1 MEGSRQAGTGGGGG
15 NVKRD
20 FSDALA
26 RIEKY
31 QEERARIAAAY
42 DEVREAIHALTNDRH
57 RTAMELYY
65 LRGYEW
71 ARVAECM
78 GYDERT
84 MSRWHALAKAEIS
97 KGKKIL

>member
-1 MEGSRQAGTGGGGG
+1 MEGSRQAGNGGGGG

-31 QEERARIAAAY
+31 QEECRRIEAAY
-42 DEVREAIHALTNDRH
+42 DEVRDAIHALTEEKH
-57 RTAMELYY
+57 RAALELYY
-65 LRGYEW
+65 LRDYEW
-71 ARVAECM
+71 ARVAEAL

-84 MSRWHALAKAEIS
+84 MTRWHALAKAEIQ
-97 KGKKIL
+97 KKAGV